1 MPNAT
6 RRSCDYPGCDAGPPD
21 ANNIHR
27 PYVTHPDNVR
37 REEVT
42 EDLKQLVEMAHLLPI
57 RLEEAASCKIEA
69 EANKILAEAQRLTTS
84 LDPPAQIPSEA
95 RRYKDKRDSIPRS
108 KIEEN
113 ITESDWGFFS
123 AQWKRYTSSTS
134 MEPDQEVNHLWA
146 ACSEQL
152 QRSLHNVGA
161 GELRDP
167 KALMSTIKL
176 LSVKRRNNL
185 VNIVELQRT
194 GRASLP
200 TAPG

>member
-1 MPNAT
+1 MRDYSIMPNAT

-69 EANKILAEAQRLTTS
+69 EANKILAEAQRLTAS
-84 LDPPAQIPSEA
+84 RDPPAQVPRSDNEQPSEA
-95 RRYKDKRDSIPRS
+95 RRYKEKIDSIPRP

-123 AQWKRYTSSTS
+123 AQWK
-134 MEPDQEVNHLWA
+134 
-146 ACSEQL
+146 
-152 QRSLHNVGA
+152 
-161 GELRDP
+161 
-167 KALMSTIKL
+167 
-176 LSVKRRNNL
+176 
-185 VNIVELQRT
+185 
-194 GRASLP
+194 
-200 TAPG
+200 